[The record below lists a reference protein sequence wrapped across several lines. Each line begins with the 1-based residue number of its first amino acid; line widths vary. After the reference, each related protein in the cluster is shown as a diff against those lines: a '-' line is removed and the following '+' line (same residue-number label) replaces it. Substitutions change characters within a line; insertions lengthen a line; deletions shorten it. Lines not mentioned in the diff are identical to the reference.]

1 MSSVQ
6 SDDDY
11 DVVSNPGSRS
21 IESSIADLSEGQ
33 VLSEP
38 EPLQSAIDKFDTVSL
53 TPEDIQAYVQ
63 RALDTSPNNGTIKAR
78 HIGTYL
84 QNRTV
89 RVYVDGTFD
98 WLGTRQVHQLR
109 QAKLSFSSVF
119 LVVGVFSDE
128 LCQTHH
134 TAVAMPH
141 VERCEVLRHCRWVDQ
156 VLPDAPWQLDAKYLH
171 RHRIDYVG
179 LEEGTSVDPLCD
191 NVRLKGYDEMKRLGK
206 VIPLRRTTGATHTG
220 PPTPLPITIPLPP
233 PIAPNPTVVPPQ
245 FETAKDVKPFDDPIQ
260 EPPVDDDQGE
270 REATQNDLLEPPSE
284 YSQPLAI

>member
-11 DVVSNPGSRS
+11 DVISNPGSRS
-21 IESSIADLSEGQ
+21 LDSSIADLSQGQ
-33 VLSEP
+33 LLSEP
-38 EPLQSAIDKFDTVSL
+38 EPLQSALDKFDTVSL

-63 RALDTSPNNGTIKAR
+63 RALDTSPNTGTIKAR
-78 HIGTYL
+78 NIGTYL

-141 VERCEVLRHCRWVDQ
+141 VERCEILRHCRWVDQ

-206 VIPLRRTTGATHTG
+206 VIPLRRTTGAMHTG
-220 PPTPLPITIPLPP
+220 PPTPLPITIPLPL
-233 PIAPNPTVVPPQ
+233 PIAPNATVVPSQ
-245 FETAKDVKPFDDPIQ
+245 TEAAKDIKPFDDPIV
-260 EPPVDDDQGE
+260 EPPVEDEEGE
-270 REATQNDLLEPPSE
+270 RAAQNDLLEPPSE